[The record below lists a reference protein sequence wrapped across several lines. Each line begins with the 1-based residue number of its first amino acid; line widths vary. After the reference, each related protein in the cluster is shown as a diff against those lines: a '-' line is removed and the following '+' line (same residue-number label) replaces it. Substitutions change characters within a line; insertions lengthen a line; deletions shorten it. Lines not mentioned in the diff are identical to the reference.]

1 MRKSIVKL
9 LLIAGLISCP
19 LMVSAA
25 EFGIIDSAQVFNK
38 YNETQKTKT
47 MLENKKATLQSE
59 LEKRKKEVEDLDNKY
74 VELAK
79 ETQKKRDAKKDVT
92 ANEKQIAELRK
103 QLATKQG
110 ELRKFFDDSQKSLYE
125 LEEKEMGKLSKNLDT
140 KVDAVIGKIAKNYKL
155 KGVFEK
161 RNIYF
166 YVNKCGFHIVEI
178 YKEQNQDKNGEL
190 GNDFLEEMFR
200 FEKRM

>member
-38 YNETQKTKT
+38 YNETQKTKN
-47 MLENKKATLQSE
+47 MLESKKATLQTE
-59 LEKRKKEVEDLDNKY
+59 LEKRKKEVEALDTKY

-110 ELRKFFDDSQKSLYE
+110 ELRKFFDESQKSLYE

-161 RNIYF
+161 RNIYW
-166 YVNKCGFHIVEI
+166 
-178 YKEQNQDKNGEL
+178 QDSTSFKDITDEVIKSLNSG
-190 GNDFLEEMFR
+190 
-200 FEKRM
+200 K